1 MTRIFWR
8 MKKETCPRCK
18 GTRGWQT
25 PAHYSYFEPTSVIG
39 SYWNDCPL
47 CGGKG
52 KMAPDRVQEARLRMI
67 LTGSWL

>member
-1 MTRIFWR
+1 MNVRWPKW
-8 MKKETCPRCK
+8 MKKEMCPRCK
-18 GTRGWQT
+18 GTRGWET
-25 PAHYSYFEPTSVIG
+25 PAHVGYLFIG